1 MAHDYCVL
9 LVYDSGKEAAMIT
22 IYVQGKRVLI
32 EAKEVSKDCW
42 IDSRNV
48 DAKDL
53 DLLEREYGI
62 ASELLVDIMDMDEQA
77 RVEKEDEYTAFI
89 VRIPVYDVEADPM
102 FFTLPLGIV
111 LFSDKI
117 ITICQKSSE
126 ALDDIARSKVRG
138 LNLANKSAFVLNLL
152 GRSAF
157 TFLRF
162 LKDINRRSTRIEHD
176 LQKSIKNNELIQL
189 LSLQKSLVYF
199 TTSIKTNELLLEKLR
214 KSPLIRFKEDEKDLL
229 EDVVT
234 ENKQAIEMANIYS
247 ATLSGTMDA
256 FASVISNNLSIVM
269 KRLTI
274 VSIVMMIPTL
284 IYSFFGMNVPIPFS
298 ELPFA
303 FVGITGGS
311 LLISVLG
318 AIFLNTKPSIES
330 GKSQQKRTGV
340 GLTRKR

>member
-1 MAHDYCVL
+1 M
-9 LVYDSGKEAAMIT
+9 
-22 IYVQGKRVLI
+22 YVQGRRVLI

-42 IDSRNV
+42 IDARNV
-48 DAKDL
+48 DKKDL

-62 ASELLVDIMDMDEQA
+62 ASELLIDVMDADEQA

-89 VRIPVYDVEADPM
+89 VRIPVYDAEADPM

-111 LFSDKI
+111 LFGDKI
-117 ITICQKSSE
+117 ITICQKSSD

-284 IYSFFGMNVPIPFS
+284 IYSFFGMNVSLPFS

-303 FVGITGGS
+303 FVGITGAS

-318 AIFLNTKPSIES
+318 AIFLNTKPSRES
-330 GKSQQKRTGV
+330 RNLWQKKRKASS
-340 GLTRKR
+340 LTRKH